1 LKPENLV
8 KNITCVLT
16 RYGDC
21 LQLELLRYLC
31 NPVKHIMMNK
41 LYIALFLLTAGLSAT
56 AQAKNDPAAKAILD
70 AVSTKFKT
78 FTTVQAGFTYK
89 VENAAGKVMST
100 KKGTILMKGT
110 KYRVSFGG
118 QEIFCN
124 GTTIWNY
131 DKAANEVTISKLD
144 ASSGM
149 ITPQKL
155 FTNFYDKDF
164 LYMLNGE
171 KKLGGKT
178 IQEIEMTPVDKSKP
192 FHKVYLQVDK
202 AAKTIYST
210 KVLENGGTRYSYT
223 VSSMKTNA
231 ALADG
236 QFVFDKSKYPG
247 VEEIDLR

>member
-1 LKPENLV
+1 MKNLY
-8 KNITCVLT
+8 LT
-16 RYGDC
+16 ILAG
-21 LQLELLRYLC
+21 
-31 NPVKHIMMNK
+31 
-41 LYIALFLLTAGLSAT
+41 ALSVAAVG
-56 AQAKNDPAAKAILD
+56 QAKNDPEAKAVLD
-70 AVSTKFKT
+70 AVSAKFKT

-89 VENAAGKVMST
+89 VENASGKALSSKT
-100 KKGTILMKGT
+100 GTILMKGT
-110 KYRVSFGG
+110 KYRVTFSG

-144 ASSGM
+144 ASSGL

-164 LYMLNGE
+164 LYLLNGE
-171 KKLGGKT
+171 KKVGTKT

-192 FHKVYLQVDK
+192 FHKVYLQIDK

-210 KVLENGGTRYSYT
+210 KVLENGGNRYVYT
-223 VSSMKTNA
+223 VNSMKTNA
-231 ALADG
+231 ALADA